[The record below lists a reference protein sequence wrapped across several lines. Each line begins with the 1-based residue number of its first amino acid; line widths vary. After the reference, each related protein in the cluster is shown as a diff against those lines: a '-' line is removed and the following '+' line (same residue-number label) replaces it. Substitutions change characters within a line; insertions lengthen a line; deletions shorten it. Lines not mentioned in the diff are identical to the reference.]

1 MLGALLA
8 GPWIGAR
15 LLILLRLHDGPGER
29 TYRWEYPRRSILR
42 FGVARGLGIIV
53 L

>member
-1 MLGALLA
+1 MHVAFLA
-8 GPWIGAR
+8 GLSIGAR
-15 LLILLRLHDGPGER
+15 PLVLLRLHDGPGER

-42 FGVARGLGIIV
+42 FGVARGLGIVV